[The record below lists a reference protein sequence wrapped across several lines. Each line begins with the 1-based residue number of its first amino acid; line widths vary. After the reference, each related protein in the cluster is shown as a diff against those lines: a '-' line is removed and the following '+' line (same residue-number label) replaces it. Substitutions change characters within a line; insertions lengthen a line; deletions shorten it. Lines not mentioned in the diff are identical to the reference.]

1 MRTVWSIVVSFTDLI
16 INKRQSID
24 DKVDPLTAPTSF
36 CHIFSPSTNW
46 NLKHTQAIEWV
57 DNEAFQR
64 QHFF

>member
-1 MRTVWSIVVSFTDLI
+1 M

-24 DKVDPLTAPTSF
+24 DKVDRLTAPTSF

-46 NLKHTQAIEWV
+46 NLKNTQAIEWV